1 MEVKKNNRLR
11 LLQIL
16 SLFFIL
22 VMGLA
27 LTGCGKKKK
36 KEASNV
42 ETVTVITTEA
52 TNAGT
57 TEVTTAETTETK
69 TTGTTEADTE
79 KLTDEVTSADSTEEK
94 TTEKTTETTTIS
106 EAVKPTEDTTEATTE
121 AQEQLD
127 RDGSYTSKEDVA
139 LFLHLYGELPQNF
152 ITKKEA
158 QNLGWSGGSLE
169 KYAPGKCIGG
179 DKFGNY
185 EGLLPAGKYH
195 ECDIDTLG
203 KKNRGA
209 KRLIYSDDGRIYYTE
224 DHYETF
230 TLLYGEE

>member
-52 TNAGT
+52 TTAGT
-57 TEVTTAETTETK
+57 TEVTTAETT
-69 TTGTTEADTE
+69 TE
-79 KLTDEVTSADSTEEK
+79 
-94 TTEKTTETTTIS
+94 EKTTETTTVS

-185 EGLLPAGKYH
+185 EGILPAGKYH

-209 KRLIYSDDGRIYYTE
+209 KRLIYSDDGRIYYTD

>member
-52 TNAGT
+52 TTAGT

-79 KLTDEVTSADSTEEK
+79 KLTDEVTSVDSTEEK
-94 TTEKTTETTTIS
+94 TTETTTVS

-139 LFLHLYGELPQNF
+139 LYLHLYGELPQNF

-209 KRLIYSDDGRIYYTE
+209 KRLIYSDDGRIYYTD